1 MSRAGRPVSIIEI
14 NLNII
19 DQTVK
24 NVTSLCSNDSVKS
37 KVLQLCDALK
47 AYLVPVSS
55 SSTQTKSTKSVSDN
69 GSQTSKR
76 KLNFV
81 IL

>member
-14 NLNII
+14 NLNKI

-37 KVLQLCDALK
+37 EVQFEQDAVFQ
-47 AYLVPVSS
+47 APTV
-55 SSTQTKSTKSVSDN
+55 
-69 GSQTSKR
+69 
-76 KLNFV
+76 
-81 IL
+81 